1 MMELKRVK
9 KWLAKWKLSSISK
22 KIVYAS
28 SLAMG
33 ISISGTMLGLTIGD
47 YYQHQ
52 ARENL
57 AIATQQEILLH
68 DLETSILK
76 IRAHPQKLIA
86 SIEDPFWFRYEVGQF
101 QTDIKRTNEL
111 LEKLKNVRDRAGK
124 STKSIEKLCRDY
136 KINVRIYRERIEAIW
151 PQVNPL
157 NLSIEGREEAQKKV
171 LLSVLEDE
179 TQKIDI
185 QFEKLTSQFEKLL
198 DLAIKTQETAKQQ
211 AEKAEYLREQIIMA
225 SLLVSIGVAVALS
238 LYTGRKIAH
247 PLEAV
252 TETARKVTQDSNYN
266 LQANVKTRDEVGVLA
281 DSLNQLIRKVKQQI
295 EELADARHCLEE
307 RVEERTRELQE
318 TLVAL
323 QETQAQLI
331 QTEKMSSLGE
341 MVAGIAHEINNPV
354 NFIHGNVTHAAE
366 YLDDLFDLIALY
378 QGYSPD
384 RESKIKDKLEEIDF
398 DFLQADFP
406 RILASMRMGT
416 QRIRE
421 IVTSLRNFSR
431 LDEAEVKDVDLHEG
445 IESTLIVLGHK
456 IKQGI
461 EIIRDYGDLPKIS
474 CYPAQLNQVF
484 LNLIVNS
491 IDTLLNRDIET
502 KQITIRTCRT
512 QEDTIQISILDN
524 GLGIPENIRHKI
536 FNPFFTT
543 KPIGQGTGLGLS
555 ICYRIIEKHDGRI
568 EVFSEVGRGTEF
580 KITLPVRLVSTP
592 HCKIAKANSAIMNSP
607 FLRSHQINSK
617 FKIINSKF

>member
-1 MMELKRVK
+1 MK
-9 KWLAKWKLSSISK
+9 KWSVKWNLFSISK

-33 ISISGTMLGLTIGD
+33 ISMSGIMLGLSLGD
-47 YYQHQ
+47 RYQER

-57 AIATQQEILLH
+57 DNAAKQEVLLH
-68 DLETSILK
+68 DLETCILK

-86 SIEDPFWFRYEVGQF
+86 SVEDPIWFRYEVGQF
-101 QTDIKRTNEL
+101 QTDIKHTNEL
-111 LEKLKNVRDRAGK
+111 LERLEAGRDRDRRSA
-124 STKSIEKLCRDY
+124 KSIEKLYQGYQITIRAY
-136 KINVRIYRERIEAIW
+136 VERIEAIW

-157 NLSIEGREEAQKKV
+157 NLSDEGRADAQKKV
-171 LLSVLEDE
+171 LLSVLDDE
-179 TQKIDI
+179 SRQIDI
-185 QFEKLTSQFEKLL
+185 QFEKLTGQLENVLGI
-198 DLAIKTQETAKQQ
+198 AIKTQETANQQ
-211 AEKAEYLREQIIMA
+211 LREAEALRERIIIA
-225 SLLVSIGVAVALS
+225 SLLISIGAAVVLS
-238 LYTGRKIAH
+238 LYTGRKIAR

-252 TETARKVTQDSNYN
+252 TETARKVTQNSNYN
-266 LQANVKTRDEVGVLA
+266 LQVRVKTHDEVGVLA
-281 DSLNQLIRKVKQQI
+281 DSLNQLIRKVKQQLD
-295 EELADARHCLEE
+295 ELANARHFLEE

-318 TLVAL
+318 TLVTL

-354 NFIHGNVTHAAE
+354 NFIHGNVTHATD
-366 YLDDLFDLIALY
+366 YLDDLFALISLY
-378 QGYSPD
+378 QESYPD
-384 RESKIKDKLEEIDF
+384 RAPQIQEKLEAIDF
-398 DFLQADFP
+398 DFVQADFP

-431 LDEAEVKDVDLHEG
+431 LDEADVKEVDLHEG
-445 IESTLIVLGHK
+445 LDNTLIILSSK

-461 EIIRDYGDLPKIS
+461 EIIKDYGDLPLIS

-491 IDTLLNRDIET
+491 IDALLESQIEP
-502 KQITIRTCRT
+502 KQVRIHTRKT
-512 QEDTIQISILDN
+512 EENTIQIGILDN
-524 GLGIPENIRHKI
+524 GSGIPEEIQSKI

-555 ICYRIIEKHDGRI
+555 ICYRVIEQHDGKI
-568 EVFSEVGRGTEF
+568 EVFSGVDRGTEF
-580 KITLPVRLVSTP
+580 RITLPIQPLKITSVRVSQGNLVISSSSFSQDRQ
-592 HCKIAKANSAIMNSP
+592 AV
-607 FLRSHQINSK
+607 F
-617 FKIINSKF
+617 